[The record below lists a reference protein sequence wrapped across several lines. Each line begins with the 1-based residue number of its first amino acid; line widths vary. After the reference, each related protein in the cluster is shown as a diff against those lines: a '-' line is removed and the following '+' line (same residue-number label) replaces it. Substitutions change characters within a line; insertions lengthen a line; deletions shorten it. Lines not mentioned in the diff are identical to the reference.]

1 MTGSDHRPLIGLIL
15 AGGRSSRMG
24 SNKAELIHP
33 DGRTLARRTF
43 DLLQEAGCESIVIS
57 LRHQQEPP
65 AGFTGIA
72 SPVIARDPVGASE
85 GPLSGLLA
93 SMRLRPEADW
103 LVLAC
108 DLPRLDVTTLRNLI
122 SSKRHDEPFLSY
134 RSEFDDLPEPL
145 CALYGEGS
153 TGRARWIF
161 WSRHHRKASV
171 VRAKFSSAPAAGCWN
186 RFPQKPSTTP
196 TPRPNGKEPSN
207 HEPNLSHPMVRSAL
221 GTSWNSSGNHPTRR
235 NHAGRTLPPVGGNPS
250 SRPCHVRPTRRGER

>member
-153 TGRARWIF
+153 LDLLEQASSEGIRCP
-161 WSRHHRKASV
+161 RKV
-171 VRAKFSSAPAAGCWN
+171 LIRAGCRLLEPVSPKALDN
-186 RFPQKPSTTP
+186 ANTPSEWE
-196 TPRPNGKEPSN
+196 G
-207 HEPNLSHPMVRSAL
+207 AIQ
-221 GTSWNSSGNHPTRR
+221 
-235 NHAGRTLPPVGGNPS
+235 A
-250 SRPCHVRPTRRGER
+250 